1 MLTSLLNSSPLA
13 FIVRLD
19 QLYEPLITTL
29 IFVVIGLVFFTIAFF
44 VLDKAM
50 PYSVHKEIEEDQNT
64 ALGII
69 IGSMLIG
76 IAIIIA
82 AAIHGG

>member
-1 MLTSLLNSSPLA
+1 MLMNIFSSLG
-13 FIVRLD
+13 FIVRFADLA
-19 QLYEPLITTL
+19 EAIVTAL
-29 IFVVIGLVFFTIAFF
+29 IFVIIGLIFFAIAFF
-44 VLDKAM
+44 VLEKGM

-64 ALGII
+64 SLGVI

-82 AAIHGG
+82 AAIHG

>member
-1 MLTSLLNSSPLA
+1 MFLSLVNALA
-13 FIVRLD
+13 FVVKFEELANV
-19 QLYEPLITTL
+19 LVTAL
-29 IFVVIGLVFFTIAFF
+29 IFVVLGLIIFAVAF
-44 VLDKAM
+44 VILDKFL

-82 AAIHGG
+82 AAIHG

>member
-1 MLTSLLNSSPLA
+1 MG
-13 FIVRLD
+13 FIVEWD
-19 QLYEPLITTL
+19 QLANVLVSAL
-29 IFVVIGLVFFTIAFF
+29 IFVVLGLIIFAIAFF
-44 VLDKAM
+44 ILDKFL
-50 PYSVHKEIEEDQNT
+50 PYSVHKEIEEDHNT

-82 AAIHGG
+82 AAIHG

>member
-1 MLTSLLNSSPLA
+1 MSLLNFGALA
-13 FIVRLD
+13 FIVKLEE
-19 QLYEPLITTL
+19 LANVLINAM
-29 IFVVIGLVFFTIAFF
+29 IFVILGLIIFAIAFII
-44 VLDKAM
+44 LDKFL

-82 AAIHGG
+82 AAIHG

>member
-1 MLTSLLNSSPLA
+1 MLMSLLNFGALA
-13 FIVRLD
+13 FVVRFADLAEV
-19 QLYEPLITTL
+19 LVTTL
-29 IFVVIGLVFFTIAFF
+29 IFVIIGLVFFAIAFF
-44 VLDKAM
+44 VLEKGL
-50 PYSVHKEIEEDQNT
+50 PYSVHKEIEQDQNM

-82 AAIHGG
+82 AAIHG

>member
-1 MLTSLLNSSPLA
+1 MNLLNTNALG
-13 FIVRLD
+13 FIVKFADLAEV
-19 QLYEPLITTL
+19 LVTTL
-29 IFVVIGLVFFTIAFF
+29 IFVVIGLIFFAIAFF
-44 VLDKAM
+44 VLEKGL

-64 ALGII
+64 SLGII

-82 AAIHGG
+82 AAIPG